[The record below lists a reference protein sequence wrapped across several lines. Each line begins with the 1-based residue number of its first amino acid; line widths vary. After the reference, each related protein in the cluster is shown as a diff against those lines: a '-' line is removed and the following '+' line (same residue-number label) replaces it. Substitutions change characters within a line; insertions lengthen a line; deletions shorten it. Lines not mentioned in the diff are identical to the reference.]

1 MNRTAPASPGSFGF
15 LVAVAAAALSLAA
28 PARAQEIVHPRTPSV
43 SFRPT
48 PLASE
53 LATLPEAPSVW
64 FDPRLGIVTDAS
76 RRFAEI
82 TGERLPVVDGE
93 DLRQFLSEERDR
105 RRSRLWTARIA
116 ERLSGRE
123 REAQGL
129 IPELENPLKVPAPLA
144 RVFGEGSDFDVQGK
158 LHLSALGSRATQN
171 PDLRSELLRQ
181 VVGGFDLD
189 LDEILDL
196 RILGTVGTKLD
207 VAVDFNSSRELESK
221 QLITATYTGTEDEIV
236 KKVEAGDIRVLL
248 PPSRFLG
255 AGVARGTFGAQAV
268 AQLGPVDLR
277 FLGSRKE
284 GQSSVRTLSIAP
296 QGDGI
301 EQEVTLDIKDTQFL
315 DDRFFLLFHPD
326 SLASQRLEYPNLGTQ
341 LANGQST
348 PTPGSLNVW
357 LDDGNVTNN
366 RENASKPGVARVD
379 PTHPDTLTDQAH
391 TGFFDLLVEGDDY
404 VVTDQV
410 IIQLKRQLDD
420 TEVLAVSYETQ
431 GGTQV
436 GSEQGETELDLKLIK
451 PINPDTLDFTWD
463 YTLRNVYSLREPEI
477 QLTSLDLTIYRGNR
491 DLKQTFESIDGES
504 RKYVEIFG
512 VSDAN
517 SRVNVPR
524 VLRDPF
530 GGSDYLVFPAVRPFF
545 EPVDESGAVIPLER
559 PNRNLYF
566 NADGSRTA
574 LEDQVYFIEATYL
587 SRGGISGEVE
597 LGAANIIEGSEEI
610 TMGGATLVRGT
621 DYQIFYDFGRV
632 VFSDPAS
639 LAERHPNQS
648 IDISFEVAPLFNLAP
663 TALWGASGTWALGEH
678 TALNSTIVMQNQE
691 SLANR
696 PILGSEPTRTLI
708 GTVDGTWSRETP
720 FLTRWLDALPGLE
733 TDEPST
739 FSVRGE
745 LAWSQPNPNTFG
757 EVFLNDFENI
767 DVAKRL
773 SLFFRAWSLGS
784 VPSQTDFDLLS
795 VADARWYTFAAQSG
809 EITPGSRGIDQ
820 GDNLFIVR
828 LEPEGDTPGEM
839 AASWRSIQ
847 SVISTTG
854 EDLTRQE
861 FIEFF
866 ARGGVGT
873 ITVDLGAVDEDR
885 VRRNDEGIPV
895 GIGLLDTEESNPD
908 TRDNSLDVG
917 EDTGLDGVSGDDAQ
931 VVVGDDGNDDF
942 DERMGPENFPVN
954 PNGTENN
961 NVLDTEDDNFNGLLD
976 RNEDALR
983 WIVDLSDPRYEV
995 PGSRNPLT
1003 GFRQFRLPLVTPD
1016 ETLGNPDLRNVR
1028 AIRLT
1033 FSGVERT
1040 TEFEMARLE
1049 IVGSTFLKRGI
1060 VAADG
1065 TPLAGQ
1071 DTDSL
1076 QIASINDIENP
1087 EYESP
1092 PGVVAQQ
1099 DRADQVAGIQGVV
1112 VEQSLEFNYRGL
1124 PPGARGTIFRPLFD
1138 RESYIDYDRMRI
1150 WVQGRPTDTGQQ
1162 PDFFVTF
1169 GLDTLNVYEYAAPLL
1184 EEDWEEH
1191 VIDFGVFTDLKE
1203 ALLDSLDQAGA
1214 PTGTRISEDGRY
1226 RVRIVSTDTP
1236 PPTLTEVSQLTIGVD
1251 NTTDAPVTGT
1261 FWVDDW
1267 RLTEPLRD
1275 GGAARYVTA
1284 RASVADFAD
1293 IQFTYEGRNARYR
1306 NLTSAINNFT
1316 SDALDISA
1324 RFALEKFLPESWGL
1338 GLPLTVDHFGRE
1350 DAPLYR
1356 VGSDILLNEDAEREA
1371 QARTSDHTVVTMR
1384 AFRARQSSNPFLAA
1398 TLDRLE
1404 GQITWRG
1411 QTSGSV
1417 DQDTDRGQWESLI
1430 SYRNGFRKR
1439 GLPLGLGW
1447 LASIPWPAAIRSSDA
1462 LQRLA
1467 GADLNLLP
1475 TNVTLTGRAMFDER
1489 ELEKRIAEGRD
1500 FTADTTRNLQGD
1512 AQVAFQPFQSMR
1524 ASIGLNHLRDLV
1536 FPETV
1541 VERGSLGVDAM
1552 RGQRFSFD
1560 WSPPIASWL
1569 SPRWSYTSDY
1579 ARNHTRETSRS
1590 LDSLDLRDFS
1600 VTTNRTLIVD
1610 LELVGLIETFSGGG
1624 DSLRTASWWKQLFQP
1639 IRFDQQRQQS
1649 ASYVQEEVDPGFG
1662 FTLGLGGLDDEGRED
1677 PQNLATNESW
1687 SVSTGLVPFEGMQ
1700 LRAAYH
1706 ERETAR
1712 QYFSGTNS
1720 SAARTWPDVQ
1730 LRWSR
1735 NAFPGFMERFLR
1747 SATLTSDFRRE
1758 KLESGANEL
1767 PLSDIDKRVW
1777 DPVVGITMT
1786 WGNGMST
1793 DFRATTSN
1801 HVETSI
1807 RGGAI
1812 DSRREEDA
1820 TDLTATID
1828 YSIMPGTKIYLPFP
1842 TLWGV
1847 ELQQPLRTSL
1857 TLARRY
1863 RESTTLLPG
1872 QLEGALNLNTATTEA
1887 RPSVSYEFGRMVLGF
1902 AFSYLQRDDR
1912 KRDVKDTTTSM
1923 EAYLDFLF

>member
-1 MNRTAPASPGSFGF
+1 VAV
-15 LVAVAAAALSLAA
+15 VAVALALAG
-28 PARAQEIVHPRTPSV
+28 PASAQEILHPRAPAL
-43 SFRPT
+43 SFRPA
-48 PLASE
+48 PLATE
-53 LATLPEAPSVW
+53 LATTSEDTPVW
-64 FDPRLGIVTDAS
+64 FDPRLGVVTEAS
-76 RRFAEI
+76 RRYAEI
-82 TGERLPVVDGE
+82 TGQRLPVVDGE
-93 DLRQFLSEERDR
+93 NLRDYLAEDRVR
-105 RRSRLWTARIA
+105 RRSRLWSATIA

-123 REAQGL
+123 RDAEGL

-144 RVFGEGSDFDVQGK
+144 RVFGVGSDFDVQGK
-158 LHLSALGSRATQN
+158 LHLSALGSRTTQN

-207 VAVDFNSSRELESK
+207 VAVDFNSTRELESK
-221 QLITATYTGTEDEIV
+221 QLITATYTGTEDEIL
-236 KKVEAGDIRVLL
+236 KKVEAGDIRVIL

-284 GQSSVRTLSIAP
+284 GQSSVRSLSLAP
-296 QGDGI
+296 QGEGI
-301 EQEVTLDIKDTQFL
+301 EQQVTLDIKDTQFI
-315 DDRFFLLFHPD
+315 DDRFLLLFHPD
-326 SLASQRLEYPNLGTQ
+326 SLASQRLEYPNLGTR
-341 LANGQST
+341 LANAQST
-348 PTPGSLNVW
+348 PAPGSLNVW

-366 RENASKPGVARVD
+366 RENASKPGVARID
-379 PTHPDTLTDQAH
+379 PTRPDTLPDQVH
-391 TGFFDLLVEGDDY
+391 QGFFDLLVEGDDY
-404 VVTDQV
+404 VITDQIV
-410 IIQLKRQLDD
+410 LQLKRQLDD

-436 GSEQGETELDLKLIK
+436 GSEQGANELELKLIK

-463 YTLRNVYSLREPEI
+463 YTLRNVYSLREPDI
-477 QLTSLDLTIYRGNR
+477 QIGSLDLTIYRGNQ

-504 RKYVEIFG
+504 RKYVELFG
-512 VSDAN
+512 VSDEN

-524 VLRDPF
+524 ILKDPF
-530 GGSDYLVFPAVRPFF
+530 GGADYLVLPSVRPFF
-545 EPVDESGAVIPLER
+545 QPVDESGAVILLER

-566 NADGSRTA
+566 NSDGSRTA
-574 LEDQVYFIEATYL
+574 LDDQVYFIEASYL
-587 SRGGISGEVE
+587 SRGGLTGEVE

-610 TMGGATLVRGT
+610 TMGGETLSRGT
-621 DYQIFYDFGRV
+621 DYQIFYDFGRI
-632 VFSDPAS
+632 VFTDPGG

-663 TALWGASGTWALGEH
+663 TALWGASGTWSLGDN
-678 TALNSTIVMQNQE
+678 TALNSTLVLQNQE

-708 GTVDGTWSRETP
+708 GTVDGTWARETP
-720 FLTRWLDALPGLE
+720 FMTRWIDALPGLE
-733 TDEPST
+733 TDEPSS

-745 LAWSQPNPNTFG
+745 LAWSQPNPNTLG

-784 VPSQTDFDLLS
+784 LPSQTEFDFTT
-795 VADARWYTFAAQSG
+795 VADARWFTFAAQTG
-809 EITPGSRGIDQ
+809 DITPGSRGVDQ
-820 GDNLFIVR
+820 GDNLFVVR
-828 LEPEGDTPGEM
+828 FEPEGETPLEM
-839 AASWRSIQ
+839 ARSWRSIQ

-854 EDLTRQE
+854 EDFTRQE

-866 ARGGVGT
+866 VRGALGT
-873 ITVDLGAVDEDR
+873 ITLDLGTMDEDR
-885 VRRNDEGIPV
+885 VRRDEDGIPV
-895 GIGLLDTEESNPD
+895 GVGVLDTEEADPD

-917 EDTGLDGVSGDDAQ
+917 EDTGLDGVSGSDALE
-931 VVVGDDGNDDF
+931 VPGDDGNDDF
-942 DERMGPENFPVN
+942 DERNGPDNFPVN

-961 NVLDTEDDNFNGLLD
+961 NTLDTEDDNFNGILD
-976 RNEDALR
+976 RQEDALR
-983 WIVDLSDPRYEV
+983 WIVDLSDARYEV

-1003 GFRQFRLPLVTPD
+1003 GFRQIRLPLVTAD

-1033 FSGVERT
+1033 FSGVERV
-1040 TEFEMARLE
+1040 TEFELARLE
-1049 IVGSTFLKRGI
+1049 VVGSTFLKRGI

-1092 PGVVAQQ
+1092 PGVVAEQ

-1112 VEQSLEFNYRGL
+1112 VEQSLELIYNGL
-1124 PPGARGTIFRPLFD
+1124 PPAARGTIFRPLFD

-1162 PDFFVTF
+1162 PDFFVSF
-1169 GLDTLNVYEYAAPLL
+1169 GLDTLNVYEYAAPLAD
-1184 EEDWEEH
+1184 EAWEEH
-1191 VIDFGVFTDLKE
+1191 VIDFSVFTELKQ
-1203 ALLDSLDQAGA
+1203 ALLDSLAEEGA
-1214 PTGTRISEDGRY
+1214 TIGTRISEDGRY
-1226 RVRIVSTDTP
+1226 RVRIETTNAP
-1236 PPTLTEVSQLTIGVD
+1236 APTLTEVSQLTIGVE
-1251 NTTDAPVTGT
+1251 NPTDSPVTGS
-1261 FWVDDW
+1261 FWIDEW

-1275 GGAARYVTA
+1275 GGSARYVTA
-1284 RASVADFAD
+1284 RASMADFAE
-1293 IQFTYEGRNARYR
+1293 IRMTYEGRNARYR

-1324 RFALEKFLPESWGL
+1324 RFALEKFLPESWGM
-1338 GLPLTVDHFGRE
+1338 GLPLTVDHFGRD

-1356 VGSDILLNEDAEREA
+1356 VGSDVLLTDESDRDA
-1371 QARTSDHTVVTMR
+1371 QARTSDFTVVTLR

-1404 GQITWRG
+1404 GRLTWRG
-1411 QTSGSV
+1411 ESSGSV
-1417 DQDTDRGQWESLI
+1417 DLDSERGQWESLVT
-1430 SYRNGFRKR
+1430 YRNGFRKR
-1439 GLPLGLGW
+1439 ALPLGLGW
-1447 LASIPWPAAIRSSDA
+1447 LAALPWPDAIRSSDA

-1467 GADLNLLP
+1467 GADLNLAP
-1475 TNVTLTGRAMFDER
+1475 TTVAVTGQAVLDHRD
-1489 ELEKRIAEGRD
+1489 LEKRIVSGTD
-1500 FTADTTRNLQGD
+1500 FTADTTQNLRGD
-1512 AQVAFQPFQSMR
+1512 AQIAFQPFQSMR
-1524 ASIGLNHLRDLV
+1524 ASIGMNQTRDLI

-1541 VERGSLGVDAM
+1541 VQRGPLGIDAL

-1569 SPRWSYTSDY
+1569 TPRWSYTSDY
-1579 ARNHTRETSRS
+1579 ARNHTREASRS
-1590 LDSLDLRDFS
+1590 LDSLNLRDFA

-1610 LELVGLIETFSGGG
+1610 FELVGLVETISGGG
-1624 DSLRTASWWKQLFQP
+1624 GEPRAQVWWKRLFQP
-1639 IRFDQQRQQS
+1639 IRFDQSRQES
-1649 ASYVQEEVDPGFG
+1649 ASYVQSEDDPGFG
-1662 FTLGLGGLDDEGRED
+1662 FTLGLGNLEDEGQDD
-1677 PQNLATNESW
+1677 PQNLSTNEAW
-1687 SVSTGLVPFEGMQ
+1687 SLSSGIVPFEGVQ
-1700 LRAAYH
+1700 LRGAYR

-1712 QYFSGTNS
+1712 QYFSGTNFTAS
-1720 SAARTWPDVQ
+1720 RTWPDLQ
-1730 LRWSR
+1730 FRWSPSG
-1735 NAFPGFMERFLR
+1735 FPGFVDRFLR

-1758 KLESGANEL
+1758 TLEGGANGL
-1767 PLSDIDKRVW
+1767 PLSDSDRRVW
-1777 DPVVGITMT
+1777 DPVVGVTMT
-1786 WGNGMST
+1786 WGNGLTS
-1793 DFRATTSN
+1793 DFRATTSSD
-1801 HVETSI
+1801 VKTSI

-1820 TDLTATID
+1820 TDLTATLN
-1828 YSIMPGTKIYLPFP
+1828 YAIMPGTKVYIPFP

-1847 ELQQPLRTSL
+1847 ELKQPLRTSL
-1857 TLARRY
+1857 TIARRY
-1863 RESTTLLPG
+1863 RESTTALPG
-1872 QLEGALNLNTATTEA
+1872 QTDGALNLQTATTEA
-1887 RPSVSYEFGRMVLGF
+1887 RPSVSYEFGRMVMGF

-1923 EAYLDFLF
+1923 EAYMDFLF